1 MEHEN
6 TQPRRIAKI
15 WTFVRE
21 GLPSVGRYRR
31 YIIAVLP
38 PLAAIWLLTITYIAL
53 APTRYESEMT
63 LILPGSG
70 VGGSLNLESI
80 GQASGTATSAFSSAT
95 LSPTENY
102 KRLLMSDR
110 VVGAAAELAGEDA
123 GNFPQ
128 PGITLVD
135 QTNLIEI
142 DVSGASPEQAKK
154 RNAALLKVFLAALD
168 DLRNDEAVH
177 RETADQARIAALAEK
192 VEEAQRKVLEFQGRS
207 GLVSLDQFNNR
218 IAAMDDLKTRERDAR
233 TVRSQNAAVA
243 GRLASTLRV
252 STGTANRALRL
263 SSDPAFQKMLGRYSE
278 VLTAET
284 EQGGTLGPAHAKMEA
299 LKAEREELE
308 TSLSK
313 RGATVTGL
321 RSATVMKFAELSV
334 SATRSSLFE
343 GLLIRDSAS
352 AGSSAALAEIRR
364 QIGQQ
369 ASQTGQMVEQAS
381 ELAAFSRDL
390 RVAEAVFSSALARV
404 DTNKSDPFASYPL
417 VQTLEGPSLPH
428 TKASPKP
435 IFAVAGA
442 FAASIFLLI
451 GFMLLWLRQ
460 PIIRK
465 ILPSA

>member
-1 MEHEN
+1 M
-6 TQPRRIAKI
+6 
-15 WTFVRE
+15 
-21 GLPSVGRYRR
+21 
-31 YIIAVLP
+31 AVLP
-38 PLAAIWLLTITYIAL
+38 PLAAIWLLTIAYIAL
-53 APTRYESEMT
+53 APTRYESGMT

-110 VVGAAAELAGEDA
+110 VVGAAAELAGEPAKD
-123 GNFPQ
+123 FPQ
-128 PGITLVD
+128 PSIKLVD
-135 QTNLIEI
+135 QTNLIAI
-142 DVSGASPEQAKK
+142 DVTGASPEQAQK
-154 RNAALLKVFLAALD
+154 RNAALREVFLTALE

-177 RETADQARIAALAEK
+177 RETADQARIAALVAK
-192 VEEAQRKVLEFQGRS
+192 VEEAQRRVLEFQGRS

-218 IAAMDDLKTRERDAR
+218 IAAMDDLKAREREAR
-233 TVRSQNAAVA
+233 TIRSQNAAVA

-263 SSDPAFQKMLGRYSE
+263 SSDPAFQQMLGRYSE
-278 VLTAET
+278 VLTTET

-308 TSLSK
+308 TALSK

-321 RSATVMKFAELSV
+321 RSATVLKFAELSI
-334 SATRSSLFE
+334 SDTRASLFE
-343 GLLIRDSAS
+343 GLLIRDSSS

-369 ASQTGQMVEQAS
+369 ASQTGQLVEQAS
-381 ELAAFSRDL
+381 ELAGLSREL

-417 VQTLEGPSLPH
+417 VQILEAPSLPS

-435 IFAVAGA
+435 VFAIAGA
-442 FAASIFLLI
+442 FAASFLLLT